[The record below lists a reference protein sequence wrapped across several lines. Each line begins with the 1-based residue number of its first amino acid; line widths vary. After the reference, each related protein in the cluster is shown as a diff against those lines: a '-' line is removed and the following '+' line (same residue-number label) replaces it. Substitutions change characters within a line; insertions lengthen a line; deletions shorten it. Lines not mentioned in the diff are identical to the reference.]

1 MKKRLLSLFLAFVT
15 LLGIL
20 PTAAL
25 AANTEEEALGEVD
38 IYNGGYELSYLTING
53 RIRTQDYTYFN
64 YVDAKG
70 QKKEVPA
77 YCVNPNIKGVPQT
90 VGVGESIKYLANERS
105 SDPKVVGIIS
115 NGYPHRSLGEL
126 KLDNKYQAYYATKM
140 ALWCYLLPNW
150 NIANLKVA
158 PGLTGSELDIGN
170 RILAAAKDIY
180 KRGTTYNYM
189 LEPRMTATPDKSA
202 AYSVTVDGKQYK
214 QQVFTIW
221 SETWVYDYD
230 IAVSFADPGSVPQG
244 TRIVDENDQDIT
256 AVTTKWTGDGYGGK
270 FKVLY
275 PADSIEGESGS
286 VQLSLTAD
294 VAQYAAMYA
303 VCQEKD
309 KYGNLQNYICD
320 LDNSR
325 HMELA
330 AVSSYTGG
338 GEPDPKETAL
348 KIVKLEEG
356 TKIPLEGA
364 VFSVYDPEGRKVGS
378 FSTSPDGTVIIPLT
392 LEGHY
397 TVTEEIPPQYH
408 LLSEERTQHAD
419 VEYNKVATLTFWNA
433 PYGSIRVQK
442 LSDTGDAL
450 NGVTVQIKHIESGEV
465 QTAKTKIGGVA
476 VFDQLQP
483 GGWEVRELAGISGWI
498 ADTDTVQTVSVVA
511 GKTSDVTIINKE
523 LPGLRIIKYERGT
536 MKAMPNVSFEIFR
549 DAESLGIFQTD
560 EFGEILLTDCKPA
573 TYRAEER
580 DTGGDGHVLDTTPQ
594 EVELKAGDGIKKL
607 VFFNDRLPG
616 IHLIKVDSSDL
627 SKPIANAKFRFEAV
641 DGSWGPEEYTTS
653 EDGTIDLSKLPAD
666 TAYIVTEL
674 DCPGYVIDDA
684 QRIIHLDGG
693 EQAQFVFTNSKLPS
707 LHLYKESSDGKP
719 LGGVTYRL
727 AKIED
732 GSRYLD
738 RTSSGTGEIC
748 WEGLEPGVYSLI
760 ETSTVSDHLLDPTE
774 YHVQLFPGKDA
785 TICLQNDK
793 RPNLTIWKFDADD
806 HSIPIPNTTFLLE
819 AADGHS
825 VAEVTTGPDGSV
837 TVPNLWP
844 GVFKISER
852 SVGNDA
858 YLVDAPDQYITL
870 YPNRDREAYFY
881 DHKRPVIEIIKEN
894 SITHDRLPNV
904 RFQVWYASN
913 DTETGELNDLGVF
926 TTDENGRIELT
937 GPANGLRDG
946 WFRVKELAPPTGFS
960 IKDSDTQEAFI
971 PAGKG
976 HTFLFENTP
985 LSALVVY
992 KQDSVTGAGISGCRF
1007 QLKYLGGEVS
1017 GSGGTVIGNYVSSA
1031 NGSFTATGLKKGY
1044 YICEEL
1050 ESDGAHVID
1059 SAPQSFYISG
1069 EDQDIVTLY
1078 FSNAPKGAVLV
1089 KKVSDDDKKLPL
1101 SGVEFFVTTSD
1112 GAVVGDNNGKFVTD
1126 SAGSFLVENVAPGTS
1141 LVVKETRAKPGYL
1154 LDDVPQTVQVK
1165 AGQTVTL
1172 EFRNKP
1178 LGNLVIEKWG
1188 RNGTKTV
1195 PLEGV
1200 KFEIKYADGRY
1211 VDDGGGTLSSKGI
1224 YYSDSTGKITLSG
1237 VTGTVIATELESVSG
1252 YTIDPDSQSQTVTI
1266 NPNDTQTLRFYNNAV
1281 GGVEII
1287 KVSSAD
1293 KTKRIPNTTFEIRR
1307 VSDDALVDT
1316 VTTGK
1321 TGSVFVTLEDD
1332 SYYAVET
1339 ESAEGF
1345 KLDNTPHYFTVKDG
1359 SCPPLTVT
1367 NAPLSGILLHK
1378 ISTADGKGIPGV
1390 SFILYDSG
1398 HNPIDQQTTD
1408 DRGYAWFEDL
1418 TVSGRYYLRELE
1430 NEGYIPDTQE
1440 RTVYVKAGE
1449 TTKVTWKNTP
1459 ITGQIQIVKKSADY
1473 NPTTGLPAGTLLEGA
1488 VFEIT
1493 DKAGNVVDTI
1503 RSGSRG
1509 LAVSKPLPLSRYTI
1523 REVKAPSNYG
1533 VNEQELTAYLEH
1545 EGQIVRFEVTNKS
1558 LTTGVSI
1565 AKTGPKE
1572 AMSGQ
1577 PVRYTFSGISNTSNV
1592 RLDSFYFRDSLPA
1605 QVRLSTVV
1613 TGTWNFPGTYKI
1625 TYRVN
1630 GGEHRTLADNLST
1643 SKSYTLDASAAA
1655 LGLAGNERVT
1665 EIMFVFGQA
1674 PAGFAQVEKPYLNCT
1689 AVSNLNAGSS
1699 FVNIADVGGV
1709 YNGTWVQAISRWV
1722 TKVYGKPIPLPRTGY

>member
-1237 VTGTVIATELESVSG
+1237 LTGTVVVTELESVEG
-1252 YTIDPDSQSQTVTI
+1252 YTIDPDSQSQTVNI
-1266 NPNDTQTLRFYNNAV
+1266 APNDTQTIRFYNNAV

-1287 KVSSAD
+1287 KVNSAD
-1293 KTKRIPNTTFEIRR
+1293 KTKRIPNTIFEIRR

-1345 KLDNTPHYFTVKDG
+1345 KLDSTPHYFTVKNG

-1503 RSGSRG
+1503 RSDSRG